1 MGGVVTPAEGPR
13 RTVAPDGA
21 TVRALLTAVAI
32 AVVAA
37 GGVVGVP
44 GVAAADEVRDA
55 QWQLA
60 ALDAGAAWADAT
72 GAGVVVAVV
81 DSGVDATHP
90 DLAGQVLPG
99 LDLVDG
105 STDGR
110 VDPVG
115 HGTSVAA
122 LIAGRGDDSAGVVG
136 LAYEAKILP
145 IRVLDS
151 GNEYHDAMVV
161 ARAVQWAVDQ
171 GAGVI
176 NLSLGGPAYSP
187 ALADAL
193 DYAFAR
199 NVVVVACT
207 GNVLPAS
214 SAEVWYPA
222 REPGVVAVAGLG
234 GDPDTQ
240 PDPLWASSLTGSST
254 VLAAPAADLLT
265 ARPGGGYWRVKGTS
279 FAAPLVSAAAALI
292 RARWPQMSA
301 ANVVQHL
308 TATARDLGPAGRD
321 DRYGFGMVNPVA
333 ALRTKMLDVPTNPL
347 DTAPPPGVAGFGPA
361 AAEEH
366 GAQPAR
372 PLRNHPLWPVKV

>member
-1 MGGVVTPAEGPR
+1 M
-13 RTVAPDGA
+13 
-21 TVRALLTAVAI
+21 RALLTTLATV
-32 AVVAA
+32 VVAA
-37 GGVVGVP
+37 GGAICVP

-122 LIAGRGDDSAGVVG
+122 LIAGRGDDSTGVVG
-136 LAYEAKILP
+136 LAYQAKILP
-145 IRVLDS
+145 IRVLDN

-161 ARAVQWAVDQ
+161 AQAVQWAVDQ
-171 GAGVI
+171 GARVI
-176 NLSLGGPAYSP
+176 NLSLGGPEYSP

-199 NVVVVACT
+199 DVVVVACT
-207 GNVLPAS
+207 GNVLAAG

-222 REPGVVAVAGLG
+222 REPGVVAVTGLS
-234 GDPDTQ
+234 GDPDTE
-240 PDPLWASSLTGSST
+240 PDPLWASSLTGPST

-265 ARPGGGYWRVKGTS
+265 ARPGGRYWRVKGTS
-279 FAAPLVSAAAALI
+279 FAAPLVSATAALI
-292 RARWPQMSA
+292 RARWPRMSA

-308 TATARDLGPAGRD
+308 TTTARDVGPAGRD
-321 DRYGFGMVNPVA
+321 DRYGFGMVSPVA
-333 ALRTKMLDVPTNPL
+333 ALRAKMPDVPANPL

-361 AAEEH
+361 TASENARDAPGQAAPQPPAVA
-366 GAQPAR
+366 GRGVTGPAR
-372 PLRNHPLWPVKV
+372 W